1 MAYYVNY
8 LNVYEI
14 IFDDMNIY
22 NMKFCNVDADIWGLE
37 QDQHVALRIL
47 RVSKSIEPPCMLL
60 YSIARLHLVEITPFS
75 WRNVFSRR
83 KI

>member
-1 MAYYVNY
+1 
-8 LNVYEI
+8 
-14 IFDDMNIY
+14 MNIY
-22 NMKFCNVDADIWGLE
+22 NMKLFNMDADICGVE
-37 QDQHVALRIL
+37 HDQYVALRIL

-60 YSIARLHLVEITPFS
+60 YNIARLHLVEITPFS